1 MKLFT
6 LSFVLFIL
14 GPLLAYAE
22 TPKETSINWASS
34 KEIKDHIVLT
44 LESKKGEVAYGP
56 NFALSNDALGE
67 NFSEIYLVRSTNLDD
82 DEQYTLYITALYNDD
97 DWRNYTGAASAG
109 GDKLPLVT
117 LSKTGPTCNDT
128 VTCKYEEELAVS
140 MDFFD
145 VVDAMTSSFQLTLT
159 GNRTDHIKIPGSYFR
174 AIMQTILAE

>member
-22 TPKETSINWASS
+22 APKETSIDWASS

-44 LESKKGEVAYGP
+44 LDPKKGEVAYGP
-56 NFALSNDALGE
+56 NFAHSDKALAKS
-67 NFSEIYLVRSTNLDD
+67 FSEIYLVRSINLDD
-82 DEQYTLYITALYNDD
+82 DEKYTLYITALYNDD
-97 DWRNYTGAASAG
+97 DWRNYTGAATAG

-117 LSKTGPTCNDT
+117 LSKTAPTCNDK
-128 VTCKYEEELAVS
+128 VTCKYEEKLAVS

-145 VVDAMTSSFQLTLT
+145 VVDSITSSFELILT
-159 GNRTDHIKIPGSYFR
+159 GKRTDRIKIPGSYFR
-174 AIMQTILAE
+174 AIMQTIQAE